1 MEHYWFSLMPS
12 VSSGSDAD
20 SGEREAERPTPPPR
34 QRGAATI
41 HHAPLPTPPPE
52 DMEPQSV
59 SFVQDDNAPS
69 SDPASLASSTKKSL
83 QITSGS
89 KTYRITPE
97 SGSPPRPSAHR
108 LFSSDITGK
117 VLKYSCTPFCH
128 LRANS
133 DSLIV
138 L

>member
-1 MEHYWFSLMPS
+1 MILPTWDSR
-12 VSSGSDAD
+12 GSDAD
-20 SGEREAERPTPPPR
+20 SASGVEGEGERPTPPPR
-34 QRGAATI
+34 QRSSANI
-41 HHAPLPTPPPE
+41 HHAPLPTPPPD

-59 SFVQDDNAPS
+59 CFVQDDNPS

-108 LFSSDITGK
+108 LFNSDVTGK
-117 VLKYSCTPFCH
+117 LAPK
-128 LRANS
+128 
-133 DSLIV
+133 
-138 L
+138 

>member
-1 MEHYWFSLMPS
+1 MGPLRFFSFIPYFN
-12 VSSGSDAD
+12 SGSDGD
-20 SGEREAERPTPPPR
+20 SGGGENEGERPTPPPR
-34 QRGAATI
+34 QRSSATI
-41 HHAPLPTPPPE
+41 HHAPLPTPPPD

-69 SDPASLASSTKKSL
+69 SSDPASLASSSKKSL

-108 LFSSDITGK
+108 LF
-117 VLKYSCTPFCH
+117 
-128 LRANS
+128 NS
-133 DSLIV
+133 DVTGSTQ
-138 L
+138 